1 MKDLFLEDIETKSNF
16 FEEFIISNTQ
26 LSEYPLTFFNNSLA
40 KQRKGKISKLY
51 PVEIHQC
58 KNYVDQISLIAQYS
72 FELSTL
78 SEQTVKEEI
87 VENILAMT
95 HYNKGDLHSMKS
107 PMKLVK
113 QQEWEEKFNSYKRK
127 KEILGGAIVFTTIMR
142 EKSPRLKDLS
152 PYQLIELYKEALF
165 LGLNEKE
172 LWKRVTQRDIR
183 EKLFQYL
190 FFGSI
195 FLLSP
200 VQKRQVNIDL
210 VKTEKLQ
217 EYQMIQLLIQNFN

>member
-1 MKDLFLEDIETKSNF
+1 KT
-16 FEEFIISNTQ
+16 
-26 LSEYPLTFFNNSLA
+26 
-40 KQRKGKISKLY
+40 SKLY
-51 PVEIHQC
+51 TVEIKQS
-58 KNYVDQISLIAQYS
+58 KNYVEQISSIAQFS

-78 SEQTVKEEI
+78 CKQTVKEEI

-95 HYNKGDLHSMKS
+95 HYNNGDLHSMKS
-107 PMKLVK
+107 PIKCIK
-113 QQEWEEKFNSYKRK
+113 QQEWEDKFNSYKRK

-172 LWKRVTQRDIR
+172 LWKRVTQREIR
-183 EKLFQYL
+183 EKLFKYL
-190 FFGSI
+190 FLGSI

-200 VQKRQVNIDL
+200 IQKRQVNIDL

-217 EYQMIQLLIQNFN
+217 EYQMIQLLIQYFN